1 MNSMNDLPRCTSA
14 STKRSCDWLIGVP
27 LTGMDGFVTDLH
39 VRILFWVPQVLFLFS
54 LCAPALLPA
63 ESSMR

>member
-1 MNSMNDLPRCTSA
+1 MELP

-54 LCAPALLPA
+54 LTFLRNRRWASLA
-63 ESSMR
+63 ELDRAR